1 LRNRNVNLSKKMCSV
16 LTYEHPLSWDRR
28 RLACTEREARKTSD
42 AGETPAVPGK
52 SIRKSARDKKMLLT
66 QNRKI
71 LLAGIVLVCL
81 VFVPAQAQDQRP
93 ATRGNSDESQ
103 IGSINGS
110 AVNEAGQPLAGV
122 VVFVRDTSAGG
133 VPRSTITN
141 AEGNFR
147 LNALVP
153 GLYLVSGFLPAYV
166 IDPVDPNLPTSRFRV
181 GDTVRLE
188 LIRGG
193 VITGT
198 VRNSVGEPLIGV
210 RVRAMM
216 VRGTKGE
223 TPLFYVSGEQSTD
236 DRGVYR
242 MYGLAPG
249 TYVISAGGGS
259 SQPFQITAFDSD
271 IPTYAPSATRD
282 NALEVEVRPGEENN
296 VDVRYRGEP
305 GHAIS
310 GTVKLTTNGGS
321 TVTVLMPNT
330 YVPVGTTFQGM
341 GNRGF
346 AFYGMADGEYDLIA
360 QEITQVPGSQTPQLS
375 ISERKRVVV
384 KGADVTGLELVPRS
398 LPSMNGRIVLEPS
411 KAEAC
416 QGKRRPLFA
425 ETFVALERPD
435 EDKKK
440 DTLTFMRVL
449 SGSGAPDE
457 KGNFFIR
464 NLAPGRYLFDP
475 HFHARYW
482 YLDSIS
488 VGGPTKVDA
497 AANWTTLKSG
507 EQLGAV
513 TITLAEGAASVRG
526 RLTAAEAAEL
536 PTGLGVYLIPAE
548 RERATDVLRYFV
560 APVEADGTFSF
571 NNLPPGRYLT
581 LQQTL
586 DPPTSTVA
594 KLRLPESAEA
604 RTKLRR
610 SAETQQTELQLK
622 PCQNLTEYKLTVKQ

>member
-1 LRNRNVNLSKKMCSV
+1 M
-16 LTYEHPLSWDRR
+16 
-28 RLACTEREARKTSD
+28 
-42 AGETPAVPGK
+42 
-52 SIRKSARDKKMLLT
+52 
-66 QNRKI
+66 
-71 LLAGIVLVCL
+71 
-81 VFVPAQAQDQRP
+81 
-93 ATRGNSDESQ
+93 
-103 IGSINGS
+103 
-110 AVNEAGQPLAGV
+110 
-122 VVFVRDTSAGG
+122 
-133 VPRSTITN
+133 
-141 AEGNFR
+141 
-147 LNALVP
+147 
-153 GLYLVSGFLPAYV
+153 
-166 IDPVDPNLPTSRFRV
+166 DPVDPNLPVSRFRV
-181 GDTVRLE
+181 GDTARLE

-198 VRNSVGEPLIGV
+198 VTNSAGEPLIGV

-216 VRGTKGE
+216 VRGTKNE
-223 TPLFYVSGEQSTD
+223 TPLFYASSEQTTD

-249 TYVISAGGGS
+249 TYVVSAGGGS

-271 IPTYAPSATRD
+271 VPTYAPSATRD
-282 NALEVEVRPGEENN
+282 NALEVNVRPGEENN
-296 VDVRYRGEP
+296 VDIRYRGEP

-310 GTVKLTTNGGS
+310 GTVKLSTNGGS
-321 TVTVLMPNT
+321 TVTVMLANT
-330 YVPVGTTFQGM
+330 YIPVANTFQGM

-346 AFYGMADGEYDLIA
+346 AFYGMGDGEYDLIA
-360 QEITQVPGSQTPQLS
+360 QEVTQIPGSQTPQLS

-398 LPSMNGRIVLEPS
+398 LPSMNGRFVLEPA

-425 ETFVALERPD
+425 ETFVALQRP
-435 EDKKK
+435 EQEKDK
-440 DTLTFMRVL
+440 DPLTYMRVL
-449 SGSGAPDE
+449 SGSGSPDE

-464 NLAPGRYLFDP
+464 NLPPGRYLFDP

-488 VGGPTKVDA
+488 VSGPPKVDA

-507 EQLGAV
+507 DALGPI

-526 RLTAAEAAEL
+526 RLTAAEGSEI
-536 PTGLGVYLIPAE
+536 PSGLGVYLIPAE

-560 APVEADGTFSF
+560 TPVEADGKFTF
-571 NNLPPGRYLT
+571 NNLPPGRYLA

-586 DPPTSTVA
+586 DDGPDTIA

-604 RTKLRR
+604 RSKLRR
-610 SAETQQTELQLK
+610 NAEAQKTEVQLK
-622 PCQNLTEYKLTVKQ
+622 PCQNLTGYELSVKKQVL